1 MRVALTGSHGFL
13 GTRLAA
19 ALQGDGHDVIPVVR
33 RATGAAGEVT
43 WDPAAGV
50 IDAAALDGIDAVV
63 NLAGEP
69 IAGSRWSASHKRK
82 VHDSRQQGTATLC
95 EALAKLSSPPKVLV
109 SGSAVGVY
117 GRDRGDDELT
127 EVSTEGDDFLAAVC
141 RDWEAATAPAAAA
154 GIRVAM
160 IRTGIVLDAE
170 GGALPRIAL
179 PFKMGVGGRIGDGR
193 QWMSWISSRDHIA
206 AIRYLLANDV
216 AGPVNLTAPE
226 PVRNLEFT
234 AQLSAALHRPA
245 WLPLPRLLRRLP
257 LGFGELVDNL
267 LFASQRALPASL
279 ESHGFRFSQP
289 TLGEALSAIYP
300 QR

>member
-19 ALQGDGHDVIPVVR
+19 ALSADDHEVIPVVR
-33 RATGAAGEVT
+33 RSSGSSSEIT
-43 WDPAAGV
+43 WDPTAGTV
-50 IDAAALDGIDAVV
+50 DVDALDGVDAVV
-63 NLAGEP
+63 HLAGEP
-69 IAGSRWSASHKRK
+69 IAGGRWSAAHKRK
-82 VHDSRQQGTATLC
+82 VHQSRQRGTTVLC
-95 EALAKLSSPPKVLV
+95 EALAKLATPPKVLV

-117 GRDRGDDELT
+117 GRNRGDEELT
-127 EVSTEGDDFLAAVC
+127 EVSTEGDDFLAGVC
-141 RDWEAATAPAAAA
+141 HDWEAATAPASAA

-179 PFKMGVGGRIGDGR
+179 PFRMGVGGRIGDGR
-193 QWMSWISSRDHIA
+193 QWMSWISSNDEIA
-206 AIRYLLANDV
+206 AILYLLTNDI

-226 PVRNLEFT
+226 PVRNLDFT
-234 AQLSAALHRPA
+234 AQLATALHRPA

-279 ESHGFRFSQP
+279 ESHGFRFSHP
-289 TLGEALSAIYP
+289 TLGEALAAIYP
-300 QR
+300 GR